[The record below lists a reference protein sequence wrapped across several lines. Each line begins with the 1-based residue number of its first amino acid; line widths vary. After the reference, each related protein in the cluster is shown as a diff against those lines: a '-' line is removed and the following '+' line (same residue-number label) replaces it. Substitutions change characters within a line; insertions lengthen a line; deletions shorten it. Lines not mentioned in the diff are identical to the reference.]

1 MLGHGPIGSLPIGAV
16 QPTPFPNKQ
25 ADLLAKLRGELNPE
39 QLQRWAP
46 FLDVI
51 IEQLRKRGR
60 KRKQGLGRPEQM
72 AADLEKNGFDFEATA
87 RRFGVK
93 VQTVEDN
100 QRRFA
105 KARRQK

>member
-16 QPTPFPNKQ
+16 EPTPFPDKQ

-51 IEQLRKRGR
+51 MGQLRKRGR
-60 KRKQGLGRPEQM
+60 KRKQGPGRAEQQ
-72 AADLEKNGFDFEATA
+72 AAYLETHTLKGTA
-87 RRFGVK
+87 KHFGVK
-93 VQTVEDN
+93 EKTVEDN
-100 QRRFA
+100 VRRV
-105 KARRQK
+105 RRQK